1 MIQKKA
7 WGRTSKP
14 NSIGDVGLQG
24 VGTLFPEPII
34 ELASVELVAACIAI
48 GQA

>member
-14 NSIGDVGLQG
+14 NSIGDVGVQDIG
-24 VGTLFPEPII
+24 KLFPEPII
-34 ELASVELVAACIAI
+34 ELASVELAAACIAI
-48 GQA
+48 GAA